1 MNELASIF
9 MSIFEQ
15 ESVAYWCF
23 SNFMLLDSYS
33 TSCIPVAELNQ
44 AHVLKINVAHYFSD
58 VGMSK
63 KLDHLSFLLHQ
74 TDPVLYKVFER
85 VELESCLFCHEW
97 LLLNFKR
104 CFATKEL
111 YQRCFEILASHFIEL
126 HKSSVIN
133 VSVKDLYSFDL
144 FVCLALLKYMR
155 QEFLDK
161 CECETDVFEV
171 LKLYKEKNVF
181 ALHFEQIFRMAEEI
195 FEQYCANFA
204 LLSQNLSKRLSLTP
218 RHSMSERLKKMK
230 EFLFWFYKIITQ
242 LIEFFFSLTCLKTLV
257 IW

>member
-33 TSCIPVAELNQ
+33 TSCIPVAQLNQ

-74 TDPVLYKVFER
+74 TDPVLYKAFER
-85 VELESCLFCHEW
+85 LELEGLLFCHEW
-97 LLLNFKR
+97 LLLYFKR
-104 CFATKEL
+104 CFNTKEQ
-111 YQRCFEILASHFIEL
+111 YQRCMEILSSHFIEL
-126 HKSSVIN
+126 HKSMLIN

-144 FVCLALLKYMR
+144 FVCLALLHYTR
-155 QEFLDK
+155 EEFLKK
-161 CECETDVFEV
+161 CETETDIFEV
-171 LKLYKEKNVF
+171 FKTIKEKNKF
-181 ALHFEQIFRMAEEI
+181 GYLE
-195 FEQYCANFA
+195 
-204 LLSQNLSKRLSLTP
+204 
-218 RHSMSERLKKMK
+218 
-230 EFLFWFYKIITQ
+230 
-242 LIEFFFSLTCLKTLV
+242 
-257 IW
+257 